1 VVISSKTNVYI
12 FLFSINKNFW
22 ENQSK
27 SASSVFM
34 CFVWFAIHT
43 EKQGSSSYC

>member
-12 FLFSINKNFW
+12 FLFSININFW

-27 SASSVFM
+27 
-34 CFVWFAIHT
+34 
-43 EKQGSSSYC
+43 

>member
-12 FLFSINKNFW
+12 FLFSNNKNFW

-27 SASSVFM
+27 
-34 CFVWFAIHT
+34 
-43 EKQGSSSYC
+43 